1 MKKIPFNRIS
11 LAGREQEYMADAIRN
26 GHISGD
32 GKYTRRVEELL
43 QIACDSPRVLL
54 TGSCTHALEM
64 CALLLDIVPGD
75 EVLVPSFTF
84 PTSAGAF
91 VLRGA
96 KPVFVDIRADTLNI
110 DESLIEERITSRS
123 RAIVVPHYAGVGSEM
138 DAIIDIAQR
147 HRLYV
152 IEDNAQGIFARYR
165 GRPLGSIGDFGAVSF
180 HETKNFTCGEG
191 GALVINR
198 REFIDRAE
206 VIREKGTDRNRFLRG
221 EVDKYTWVDLGS
233 SYVLSDILAAFLLAQ
248 LERREEIMGRRR
260 SIWNRYFHELSGW
273 SESVGVSLPCVP
285 DHCEQSYHSF
295 HSLMPSDVE
304 RESFIGDLNAR
315 GVQAQSHYE
324 PLHLSKMGMSFG
336 YRKGDLPV
344 TESVSSRIV
353 RLPFYSGLGEEEQ
366 SQVIENVMAAQLK

>member
-1 MKKIPFNRIS
+1 MKKIPFNRVS
-11 LAGREQEYMADAIRN
+11 LAGPEQEYMADAIRG

-32 GKYTRRVEELL
+32 GKYTRRAEELL
-43 QIACDSPRVLL
+43 QIAFDSPRVLM
-54 TGSCTHALEM
+54 TGSCTHALEI
-64 CALLLDIVPGD
+64 CAFLLDIVLGD

-96 KPVFVDIRADTLNI
+96 KPVFVDIRADTFNI
-110 DESLIEERITSRS
+110 DESLIEERITPRS
-123 RAIVVPHYAGVGSEM
+123 RAIVVPHYAGVSSEM
-138 DAIIDIAQR
+138 DAIIGIAQR

-198 REFIDRAE
+198 NEFIDRAE

-233 SYVLSDILAAFLLAQ
+233 SYVVSDILAAFLFAQ
-248 LERREEIMGRRR
+248 LERREEITGRRR
-260 SIWNRYFHELSGW
+260 NIWNRYFHELADW
-273 SESVGVSLPCVP
+273 AKNIGVSLPCVP
-285 DHCEQSYHSF
+285 DDCEQSYHSF
-295 HSLMPSDVE
+295 YLLTSSGVE
-304 RESFIGDLNAR
+304 RDSFIGDLSAR

-336 YRKGDLPV
+336 YQNGDLPV

-353 RLPFYSGLGEEEQ
+353 RLPFYSGLSEEEQ
-366 SQVIENVMAAQLK
+366 SQVIENVLAAQLK